1 LIFYVK
7 LLLNNLKYF

>member
-7 LLLNNLKYF
+7 TDRCWLV